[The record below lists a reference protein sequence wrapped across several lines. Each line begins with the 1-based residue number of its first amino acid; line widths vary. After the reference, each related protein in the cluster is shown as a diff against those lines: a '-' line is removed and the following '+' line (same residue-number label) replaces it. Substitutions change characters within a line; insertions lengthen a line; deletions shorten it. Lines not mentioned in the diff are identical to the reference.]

1 MPENWQSRH
10 LTKNTPWNGRVSWEG
25 GQLDSRF
32 GKQTEE
38 SMESV
43 AGGCVGAMV
52 TTAKAVEFKHWESSK
67 TQTYCFLI
75 LAEFWGYIECQC
87 KYRWKVPES
96 TG

>member
-10 LTKNTPWNGRVSWEG
+10 LTKNKPWNGRASWVG

-52 TTAKAVEFKHWESSK
+52 QQQRRWSSNTGSPQKHRTIAS
-67 TQTYCFLI
+67 
-75 LAEFWGYIECQC
+75 
-87 KYRWKVPES
+87 
-96 TG
+96 